1 MKKKAFSVF
10 FFFFFSFL
18 LLGAAG
24 AAAAEKTII
33 LGLVPEEN
41 IFRLVEQHLP
51 LARYIEKKTGIKVRF
66 TVLPHYGD
74 IIDKF
79 NSRRMDGAFFGA
91 FTGYLARIKLGVRPL
106 VRPIGPG
113 GLVTARSVIF
123 VRKDSGIHSLR
134 QLRGKR
140 AVFVDKAS
148 ASYVYML
155 YQLRRLG
162 VEGPAVKSFFSGH
175 YYTGNNEESIYSVLN
190 GGADVGLAK
199 NRYFEKLSAQDPLVA
214 ERLFILS
221 RSRRL
226 PDIVFCLRKGFPP
239 ATREI
244 LERTLIN
251 MSSDPEGIRVLRA
264 LRYSGFEL
272 AKGSDFAPVARLAS
286 DAGVKIP
293 DYRYER

>member
-1 MKKKAFSVF
+1 MKKKAFLV
-10 FFFFFSFL
+10 FFSFFL
-18 LLGAAG
+18 LAAAS

-33 LGLVPEEN
+33 VGLVPEEN
-41 IFRLVEQHLP
+41 IFRLVEQNLP
-51 LARYIEKKTGIKVRF
+51 LARYIERKTGIKVRF
-66 TVLPHYGD
+66 TVLPRYGD
-74 IIDKF
+74 IIDEF
-79 NSRRMDGAFFGA
+79 NSKRMDGAFFGA
-91 FTGYLARIKLGVRPL
+91 FTGYLARIKLGVKPL

-134 QLRGKR
+134 QLKGKR

-162 VEGPAVKSFFSGH
+162 VRGPARESFFSGH
-175 YYTGNNEESIYSVLN
+175 YFTGNNEEAIYSVLN

-199 NRYFEKLSAQDPLVA
+199 SRYFEKLSAQDPLVA

-221 RSRRL
+221 RSRKL
-226 PDIVFCLRKGFPP
+226 PDIIFCLRKGFPP
-239 ATREI
+239 ATRAL

-251 MSSDPEGIRVLRA
+251 MSNDPDGIRVLRS

-272 AKGSDFAPVARLAS
+272 AKGSDFAPVARLAGE
-286 DAGVKIP
+286 AGIKIP